1 MLYVFHAALHSQT
14 DADVAPVIGRS
25 VIGRSVI
32 GRSVIGPSTRSRR
45 RSIVVDRSFSI
56 DRSSIDR
63 SLSIDR
69 FRSTHSIDIDRST
82 AAAAAAAAAGAR
94 SPNRCHRSTR
104 AIEFAR
110 AFNAMMS
117 SVIARLA
124 QAFVVRTARRA
135 RGKATK
141 SSFARVVDVRTRGRA
156 LASRNDQWNRTERES
171 RNKMRM
177 TSASDVFFDDD
188 DDDGEE
194 GEDEGEEGEDD
205 GTYASDEANDAA
217 EGYGVAED
225 DEVVIKV
232 NASAD
237 AMEVGN
243 FGMSDVTVAALR
255 KRGVDKLFPIQQ
267 AVLKP
272 ALEGLDVVGRART
285 GTGKTLAFALPVIE
299 RLLTQGERRGR
310 NPKCIVL
317 APTRELAKQVENEIF
332 ITAPTLATTCV
343 YGGTPIGTQES
354 KLRRGVDIVVGTP
367 GRVQDL
373 MNRGSLNLSDI
384 EFVVL
389 DEADQMLNVGFEED
403 VEAILRDCPESRQ
416 TFLFSATMPSWVKQI
431 TRKFLKPGH
440 VVVDLVGDS
449 RTKLAETIEL
459 MSCVVSHSNRTSIV
473 MDLVTVYAKDKKAIC
488 FTQTKR
494 AADELTAAL
503 SRRITSE
510 VLHGDIAQAQRER
523 TLQRFR
529 DNRFTVLIATDVAAR
544 GLDISDV
551 DLVIHYEL
559 PNDVESFV
567 HRCGRTGRAGQKG
580 AAIAMYTDRESHM
593 IRRIKKETGAEFIT
607 IGIPSSTEVMDACA
621 VTASNLLA
629 KVDDDLLPYFTPAA
643 KRLLPDVVDQEVLKT
658 LSAALAALS
667 GHTEAPPPRSLLT
680 GAPNSCTYMIIDK
693 NNTEPAIRAGDLL
706 RALTEIDRKIAD
718 GCGKIRFIEG
728 ANGMCFD
735 VDAAYMSDLE
745 SVSDLNG
752 FELSVC
758 RQLPELIAEQS
769 RGPRTGFS
777 GGRGGR
783 GGRGFDRD
791 RRGGGYGGYGGRDG
805 GFRGDREG
813 GGRGFRGDR
822 DGGGGGYRGRSEARG
837 DGGGYRGRGDRDGGY
852 RGRGGGDRDAG
863 GGYRGGERS
872 ERPPRRSYGDDG
884 YAPSRS
890 SGASWGGWSE

>member
-1 MLYVFHAALHSQT
+1 VAAQK
-14 DADVAPVIGRS
+14 ARFVA
-25 VIGRSVI
+25 
-32 GRSVIGPSTRSRR
+32 
-45 RSIVVDRSFSI
+45 
-56 DRSSIDR
+56 
-63 SLSIDR
+63 
-69 FRSTHSIDIDRST
+69 
-82 AAAAAAAAAGAR
+82 
-94 SPNRCHRSTR
+94 
-104 AIEFAR
+104 AR
-110 AFNAMMS
+110 AG
-117 SVIARLA
+117 
-124 QAFVVRTARRA
+124 T
-135 RGKATK
+135 
-141 SSFARVVDVRTRGRA
+141 
-156 LASRNDQWNRTERES
+156 NDI
-171 RNKMRM
+171 
-177 TSASDVFFDDD
+177 DD
-188 DDDGEE
+188 DDDGYETLLSRVDAMASSASSE
-194 GEDEGEEGEDD
+194 GRGVAYGDDDDDEDEDGYEDEDEDD
-205 GTYASDEANDAA
+205 AT
-217 EGYGVAED
+217 EGYGAAED
-225 DEVVIKV
+225 DEFVIKV
-232 NASAD
+232 KAD
-237 AMEVGN
+237 ADPMDVGN
-243 FGMSDVTVAALR
+243 FNMSDVTVAALR
-255 KRGVDKLFPIQQ
+255 KRGVDALFPIQQ

-272 ALEGLDVVGRART
+272 ALEGSDVVGRART
-285 GTGKTLAFALPVIE
+285 GTGKTLAFSLPVIE
-299 RLLTQGERRGR
+299 RLLTDGDRRSR

-343 YGGTPIGTQES
+343 YGGTPIGQQES

-373 MNRGSLNLSDI
+373 MNRGSLNLNEI

-403 VEAILRDCPESRQ
+403 VEAILQDCPESRQ

-431 TRKFLKPGH
+431 TKKFLKPGH

-449 RTKLAETIEL
+449 KQKLADTIDL
-459 MSCVVSHSNRTSIV
+459 MSCAVSHSNRTSIV

-503 SRRITSE
+503 GRRIASE

-580 AAIAMYTDRESHM
+580 AAIAMHTDRESHM
-593 IRRIKKETGAEFIT
+593 IRRIKKETGAEFRAV
-607 IGIPSSTEVMDACA
+607 GIPSSTEVMDACA

-629 KVDDDLLPYFTPAA
+629 KVDEELLPYFTPAA
-643 KRLLPDVVDQEVLKT
+643 KRLLPDVVDTEVLKT

-680 GAPNSCTYMIIDK
+680 GAPNSCTYMVLDV
-693 NNTEPAIRAGDLL
+693 NGTEPAIRAGDLL
-706 RALTEIDRKIAD
+706 RALTEIDRKLAD
-718 GCGKIRFIEG
+718 GCGKIRFMEG
-728 ANGMCFD
+728 QNGMCFD

-758 RQLPELIAEQS
+758 TQLPELIAEQS
-769 RGPRTGFS
+769 RAPRSGGF

-783 GGRGFDRD
+783 GRGRGGGRGGGFE
-791 RRGGGYGGYGGRDG
+791 RRGGGGGYSGR
-805 GFRGDREG
+805 G
-813 GGRGFRGDR
+813 GGYRGDR
-822 DGGGGGYRGRSEARG
+822 DGGGDRGGFRGRSDDGGGFRGRSDDGGGGYRGRGGGGDR
-837 DGGGYRGRGDRDGGY
+837 DGGGYRGRG
-852 RGRGGGDRDAG
+852 GDRDG

-872 ERPPRRSYGDDG
+872 ERPRRSYGDDG
-884 YAPSRS
+884 YASRAPAR
-890 SGASWGGWSE
+890 SGGSSWGGWSE